1 MGQIVE
7 CVPNFS
13 NGRDK
18 DVVDK
23 IARHAKET
31 KGVTLLDVQMDA
43 DHNRCVITFAGEP
56 EAAADA
62 AFKMCKEASE
72 LIDMNKHSGEH
83 PRLGAT
89 DVIPFVPVSEI
100 TVDECNA
107 LSERLANRIWD
118 ELKIPSYLYEETA
131 RTPDRVDLAV
141 IRRGEYEKIKEEM
154 GKVPERDPD
163 VGEPKMHPTAGT
175 VVIGCRM
182 PLVAFNV
189 NLGTMNVSI
198 AKKIAGML
206 RSRSGGFAYCKAMG
220 FTIEERGY
228 TQVSMNLT
236 NYKRTSIRKVYDM
249 IRSEAMRLGVLP
261 IGAEIVGLLPLDA
274 ILSVAKGH
282 LNLWDFDKK
291 QILDLRVAGGGD
303 DSWVPTSF
311 VKQVSKKVAAPG
323 GGSVSAGIGSLAAA
337 LASMV
342 AKLSQSKRFA
352 DVKEEMAEIAVE
364 GDKFADE
371 LLILVEEDTDAFNGF
386 MSAMKLPDGDEKAK
400 AFKEQSMQE
409 ATIYATEV
417 PLKTM
422 KATAAALPLIRAVAE
437 KGNQNSVSDAGVAA
451 LSVITAVKGANL
463 NVLINVGG
471 IEDKAKAEQLKTDAK
486 KIMDTAIPEAEAIY
500 TMIEKKLA
508 E

>member
-13 NGRDK
+13 EGKDK
-18 DVVDK
+18 SIVDK

-43 DHNRCVITFAGEP
+43 DHNRSVITFAGEP
-56 EAAADA
+56 EASAHA
-62 AFKMCKEASE
+62 AFLMCKEAAN
-72 LIDMNKHSGEH
+72 LIDMNTHSGEH

-100 TVDECNA
+100 SVEECNK
-107 LSERLANRIWD
+107 LSEKLANRIWD

-131 RTPDRVDLAV
+131 RTPERVDLAI
-141 IRRGEYEKIKEEM
+141 IRRGEYEKIKAEM
-154 GKVPERDPD
+154 GVIPERDPC
-163 VGEPKMHPTAGT
+163 VGEPKMHPTAGC

-189 NLGTMNVSI
+189 NLNTKDVSI
-198 AKKIAGML
+198 AKKIAGMI
-206 RSRSGGFAYCKAMG
+206 RSRSGGFTYCKAMG

-236 NYKRTSIRKVYDM
+236 NYKRTSIRKVFEM
-249 IRSEAMRLGVLP
+249 IKSEALRLGALP
-261 IGAEIVGLLPLDA
+261 IGTEIVGLLPLDA
-274 ILSVAKGH
+274 ILNVAKGH

-291 QILDLRVAGGGD
+291 QILDLRVSAGGD
-303 DSWVPTSF
+303 DSWLPTSF

-323 GGSVSAGIGSLAAA
+323 GGSVSAGIGALASA

-352 DVKEEMAEIAVE
+352 SVKEEMAEIAE
-364 GDKFADE
+364 KGDAIADE
-371 LLILVEEDTDAFNGF
+371 LVLLVEEDTDAFNGF
-386 MSAMKLPDGDEKAK
+386 MVAMKLPDGDEQAK
-400 AFKEQSMQE
+400 AFKEKNMQD

-422 KATAAALPLIRAVAE
+422 QATASALPLIRAVAE
-437 KGNQNSVSDAGVAA
+437 RGNQNSLSDAGVAA
-451 LSVITAVKGANL
+451 LSVVTALKGAHL
-463 NVLINVGG
+463 NILINVGG
-471 IEDKAKAEQLKTDAK
+471 IEDKAKAEELKTTSN
-486 KIMDTAIPEAEAIY
+486 KIIETAVPEAEAIY
-500 TMIEKKLA
+500 EMIREKLS
-508 E
+508 